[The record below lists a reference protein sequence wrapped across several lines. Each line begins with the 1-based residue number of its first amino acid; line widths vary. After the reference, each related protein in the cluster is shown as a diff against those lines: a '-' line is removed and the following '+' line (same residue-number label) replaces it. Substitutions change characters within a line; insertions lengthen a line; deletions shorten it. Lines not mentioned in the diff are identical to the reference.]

1 MRHGPEIPCHPPE
14 GRSVLPD
21 TVMMFAAEIVVVAV
35 AVAIYLGGVFVA
47 SRGLWRWIAL
57 GGLLAAGAALW
68 GSPVGRVADSPLDVD
83 NLANFMRW
91 LALGSGLLLVG
102 ANWRPLPGPSTPE
115 YLGSLLLAIAG
126 AMLAASA
133 RDLVLLF
140 VSLELISIPT
150 YILLYLGRRD
160 AASQEA
166 AAKYF
171 YLSIFASALLL
182 YGFSF
187 LYGAT
192 GSMDLGVIH
201 DRLKSLCETAGA
213 FGALAKIG
221 LALILAGLGFRIAA
235 VPFHFYAADVYQGT
249 THENAAMLSVLPK
262 IAGLTALVRVVA
274 VGMAGMESYAWPA
287 VLVLSVLTMTLGNA
301 VALWQDN
308 VRRLLAYSSIA
319 HAGYM
324 LIGLAVFMAPGT
336 GGGGDWDGVGAML
349 FYLLVYAVATI
360 GAFAALAV
368 FGSQERQLDSVEELA
383 GLAWT
388 PGPIRP
394 AMAWL
399 IALFL
404 LSLTGIPTLA
414 GFWGKL
420 AIFASSLSVGRTE
433 TADARPWF
441 IALAVIGVV
450 NSAIA
455 AAYYLRV
462 VGVMFFRTPSNAPPI
477 RDRSSGPV
485 VAALACA
492 VLTVVLIGLYPGPWI
507 GWANES
513 SPRVAVREQPPRS
526 AETTRQ
532 SSDGRIQSIKAFV
545 RDSSPL
551 GAVRIEEAGGEMTI
565 QFCVNRP
572 ALTPCPSPER
582 RGEPSASVSVS
593 LTTDP

>member
-1 MRHGPEIPCHPPE
+1 M
-14 GRSVLPD
+14 LF
-21 TVMMFAAEIVVVAV
+21 TAEIVVVAV

-47 SRGLWRWIAL
+47 SRDLWRWIAL

-68 GSPVGRVADSPLDVD
+68 VSPAGRVPDSPLEVD

-91 LALGSGLLLVG
+91 LALGSGLLLVA
-102 ANWRPLPGPSTPE
+102 ANWRPLSGPSTPE
-115 YLGSLLLAIAG
+115 YLGSLLLAVAG

-150 YILLYLGRRD
+150 YVLLYLGRRD
-160 AASQEA
+160 AAGQEA

-187 LYGAT
+187 LYGAA
-192 GSMDLGVIH
+192 GSMDLGILH
-201 DRLKSLCETAGA
+201 ERLESLRNTAGA
-213 FGALAKIG
+213 FGALAKIA

-287 VLVLSVLTMTLGNA
+287 VLVLSALTMTLGN
-301 VALWQDN
+301 VMALWQDN

-336 GGGGDWDGVGAML
+336 GGGGHWDGVGAML

-368 FGSQERQLDSVEELA
+368 FGAQERQLDRIEELA
-383 GLAWT
+383 GLAWM

-399 IALFL
+399 LALFL

-420 AIFASSLSVGRTE
+420 TIFASSLSVGRTE

-441 IALAVIGVV
+441 IALAVIGVL

-462 VGVMFFRTPSNAPPI
+462 VGVMFFRTPSDATPI
-477 RDRSSGPV
+477 RDRTSGPV
-485 VAALACA
+485 LAALVCA
-492 VLTVVLIGLYPGPWI
+492 VLTAVLIGLYPGPWI
-507 GWANES
+507 GWANDS
-513 SPRVAVREQPPRS
+513 SPRVAAGGHPLGPAQATRPPS
-526 AETTRQ
+526 EAVVQ
-532 SSDGRIQSIKAFV
+532 SS
-545 RDSSPL
+545 
-551 GAVRIEEAGGEMTI
+551 EAAD
-565 QFCVNRP
+565 F
-572 ALTPCPSPER
+572 ALDC
-582 RGEPSASVSVS
+582 RGQE
-593 LTTDP
+593 LK